1 MYKRKKIRKLLY
13 ILALFLVIFYGRKY
27 CGTSLKPDPYYNSLA
42 QFLAGMPVEDDRN
55 RAFKKLTLSKAYIR
69 HSNAMNKLWEQV
81 RNENISN
88 IEKWRDSQLD
98 DINKK
103 ETAFYPCSGA
113 DLVNLYSFFP
123 KAGQY
128 IMIALEETGIIPD
141 PAKLNDTELASGLA
155 AIQRCIETIASRNYL
170 LSRLMRAEMPNKYL
184 PGVTPVLLIFSA
196 RLGLNITGVELVG
209 MTQKGDIET
218 LAPKNAAGGL
228 KHVCSGVRIKF
239 FADGDSAERSI
250 LYFNLFLSG
259 KTLNETT
266 PEGLFFK
273 DKSRFNTLI
282 KSAVYLLHMPAF
294 KDLCTDIL
302 NRSSVIIQDDSG
314 IPFRFFGKEKWNLNY
329 FGYYKYPQPLI
340 TIPNP
345 PYQPDLAESFKN
357 SAQPL
362 AFNFGYGVLAGKN
375 HSNLLLAIKTKSI

>member
-1 MYKRKKIRKLLY
+1 MYKKRSKIRKLIY
-13 ILALFLVIFYGRKY
+13 MLALFLIIYYGRQY
-27 CGTSLKPDPYYNSLA
+27 CGSSLKPDPYYNNLA
-42 QFLAGMPVEDDRN
+42 RFLAGMPVEDIE
-55 RAFKKLTLSKAYIR
+55 KSGLKQLTLTKAYTS
-69 HSNAMNKLWEQV
+69 HSKAMNKLWEQV
-81 RNENISN
+81 QNENISN
-88 IEKWRDSQLD
+88 IDKWRDSQLE
-98 DINKK
+98 NKNEK
-103 ETAFYPCSGA
+103 ATAFYPCSGA

-128 IMIALEETGIIPD
+128 IMIALEEPGIIPD
-141 PAKLNDTELASGLA
+141 PAKLKETELAAGLT

-170 LSRLMRAEMPNKYL
+170 LSRLMRTEMPNKYL

-196 RLGLNITGVELVG
+196 RLGFNITRVELVG
-209 MTQKGDIET
+209 MTSKGDIEK
-218 LAPKNAAGGL
+218 LDDKNAANPL
-228 KHVCSGVRIKF
+228 KHVCRGVRINF
-239 FADGDSAERSI
+239 FAKGDSDERSI
-250 LYFNLFLSG
+250 LYFNLYLSG
-259 KTLNETT
+259 KTLSETT

-282 KSAVYLLHMPAF
+282 KSAVYLLHMPEF

-302 NRSSVIIQDDSG
+302 SRSSIIIQDDSG
-314 IPFRFFGKEKWNLNY
+314 IPFRFFLNDKWNLNY

-345 PYQPDLAESFKN
+345 PYQPDLAEKFKN

-375 HSNLLLAIKTKSI
+375 RSNLLLAIKAN